1 MKPSLVIGSRDDV
14 PSILVIDDDSFMR
27 ALFGRLLQSAGFSAM
42 VAENGPAGIALAEE
56 TRPSAIL
63 LDVNMPDMDGYAV
76 CRHLKNQLSTA
87 DTPIVF
93 VTGNEATPESINTAF
108 DVGADDFL
116 VKPVNKAHL
125 LARIRVLLRQQ
136 SLREAYRRLAT
147 QDALTGLTNRRQI
160 FISVTEAL
168 MRARKDGTAATLILA
183 DIDKFKQVNDRY
195 GHDFGDEVI
204 VNFARVL
211 QRVSASSGS
220 IGRIGGEEFTM
231 LVAGDSPKVAAE
243 TANRIRELFAA
254 IIYDADGDPKQFTA
268 SFGLATYDGGT
279 PDMDPD
285 KFLKQ
290 ADIALYIAKSRGR
303 NCVVKF
309 WELDPASL
317 QTMPTDQLHARNH
330 PRQKSERSTIT
341 AARAVESER
350 ASPAPTPTTQTTA

>member
-1 MKPSLVIGSRDDV
+1 MEPSLVIGSRDDV
-14 PSILVIDDDSFMR
+14 PSILVIDDDPFMR
-27 ALFGRLLQSAGFSAM
+27 ALLGRLLQSAGFSAM
-42 VAENGPAGIALAEE
+42 VAENGPAGIALTEE

-87 DTPIVF
+87 DTPVVF
-93 VTGNEATPESINTAF
+93 VTGNEATPESINAAF

-125 LARIRVLLRQQ
+125 IARVRVLLRQQ

-168 MRARKDGTAATLILA
+168 MKARKDGTAATLILA

-211 QRVSASSGS
+211 QRVSVSSSS

-231 LVAGDSPKVAAE
+231 LVVGESSKVAAGI
-243 TANRIRELFAA
+243 ANQVRELFAA
-254 IIYDADGDPKQFTA
+254 IVYDADGDAKQFTA
-268 SFGLATYDGGT
+268 SFGLTTYDGKT
-279 PDMDPD
+279 LDMDPD

-290 ADIALYIAKSRGR
+290 ADVALYVAKSRGR
-303 NCVVKF
+303 NCVVNF
-309 WELDPASL
+309 WELEQSSLPA
-317 QTMPTDQLHARNH
+317 MPTDHSHARNR
-330 PRQKSERSTIT
+330 PRLKSERSTIT
-341 AARAVESER
+341 AARALESEG
-350 ASPAPTPTTQTTA
+350 ASAATSPSTPSTV